1 MTQIKSR
8 QITGKK
14 EPKAQEKPLTKPKGR
29 KWDGRS
35 RITTKSYREN
45 YDAIYKRIETID
57 KKEEK

>member
-1 MTQIKSR
+1 MTQIKSK

-14 EPKAQEKPLTKPKGR
+14 EVKAQEKSMAKPKGQ

-35 RITTKSYREN
+35 RITTKAYREN

-57 KKEEK
+57 NKEEK

>member
-1 MTQIKSR
+1 MT

-14 EPKAQEKPLTKPKGR
+14 ELKAQEKPVTKPKGK

-35 RITTKSYREN
+35 RIASKAYREH

-57 KKEEK
+57 NKEEK